1 MTFRYTRCIL
11 IIDYETEVMAVART
25 GRPRLENPR
34 KEGVFIRLTE
44 NEHTEIVEYASEH
57 SLTITETIVKGF
69 QALKSQNPGNGE

>member
-1 MTFRYTRCIL
+1 
-11 IIDYETEVMAVART
+11 MA
-25 GRPRLENPR
+25 PRLENPR